1 LPSSAKIIL
10 GPDRK
15 EITRAVNAARMPL
28 VVIYVK
34 AFSGE
39 NHSIKFSEKYKNMVT
54 PLTFPK
60 NHCY

>member
-1 LPSSAKIIL
+1 MIL
-10 GPDRK
+10 GPNRK
-15 EITRAVNAARMPL
+15 EIMSAVNAARMPL